1 MTSFSFSGLKADRA
15 EGSAVKLSENVT
27 IRRRT
32 GKGKK
37 LFVYLQDQSNLNCPV
52 ATCTKSFLSS
62 TLLKAHI
69 RKVHYSEKKHMC
81 EVCGASFTAQYLLR
95 RHSAVHATERVQCPV
110 CKKML
115 ITGTDGLTCPPKHG
129 IISYR
134 TISLAQH
141 LRSHSDTRRHE
152 CVSCGKWFL
161 RSSTLKVHRKT
172 AHKEAM

>member
-1 MTSFSFSGLKADRA
+1 MISCSFSGLKADRA
-15 EGSAVKLSENVT
+15 EGPAIKLSENVT

-32 GKGKK
+32 GKGKS

-52 ATCTKSFLSS
+52 ATCTKSFSSS
-62 TLLKAHI
+62 TFLKAHI

-115 ITGTDGLTCPPKHG
+115 SL
-129 IISYR
+129 R
-134 TISLAQH
+134 TNLAQH

-152 CVSCGKWFL
+152 CVSCGKRFL
-161 RSSTLKVHRKT
+161 RSSTLKVHLKT
-172 AHKEAM
+172 AHKEAMT